1 MNVNNLIKKLAKRYN
16 VSEDEAKRQIDELT
30 NELMEDFEISREQ
43 AEEIVNKAIMI
54 DYLLN

>member
-1 MNVNNLIKKLAKRYN
+1 MNVNNLIKKLAKRHN
-16 VSEDEAKRQIDELT
+16 VTYEEAKRQIDELT
-30 NELMEDFEISREQ
+30 NELMEDFGISREQ

>member
-43 AEEIVNKAIMI
+43 AEEIVNKAIMV

>member
-30 NELMEDFEISREQ
+30 NELMGDFGISREQ
-43 AEEIVNKAIMI
+43 AEEIVNKAIMV